1 MLTFER
7 VSFDYR
13 SGVSVLREVSLTLP
27 AGSCTLLAGRNG
39 SGKSTLVQL
48 SNGLLIP
55 NAGEIRIRGRAIT
68 GMPVHEVVQDVA
80 VMFQHPGDQITERTV
95 AREVSVGPEAL
106 GLDRVPARMLSA
118 LQLVDLH
125 HRADDHPYDLEPSER
140 KLVTLAATVAMQTP
154 VVVLDEPL
162 VGLAPAA
169 VRIVERVVQRLR
181 HEGRVVL
188 FVAHDILQAWPLA
201 DRVIVLHQ
209 GRVTMDRPFSSS
221 VTPATVFEAAGM
233 PPPTSLRIAAA
244 LSVPSS

>member
-1 MLTFER
+1 MLSFER
-7 VSFDYR
+7 VSFAYQP
-13 SGVSVLREVSLTLP
+13 GVPVLRDIALTLP

-39 SGKSTLVQL
+39 SGKSTMVQL
-48 SNGLLIP
+48 CNGLLRP
-55 NAGEIRIRGRAIT
+55 DSGEIRVGGRSIAHI
-68 GMPVHEVVQDVA
+68 PIHEIVRDVA

-95 AREVSVGPEAL
+95 TREVSVGAEAL
-106 GLDRVPARMLSA
+106 GLDRVETRTTAA
-118 LQLVDLH
+118 LQLVDLQ
-125 HRADDHPYDLEPSER
+125 HRAGDHPYDLEPSER

-162 VGLAPAA
+162 VGLPPSA

-209 GRVTMDRPFSSS
+209 GRNTLDRPLSGP
-221 VTPATVFEAAGM
+221 VTPAAVFEAAGM
-233 PPPTSLRIAAA
+233 PPPTSMRIAAA
-244 LSVPSS
+244 LSAPFV